1 MKNIDYIEN
10 KIELEE
16 LYIVKVK
23 DYIKKMFSSKNQSK
37 NILPYNIHVNDV
49 FDMLQDVVTIE
60 NDDDYLV
67 FFNYEF
73 VLCLLQ
79 LGVTP
84 NRITYIANHND
95 SYLLTRDGM
104 AGRSG
109 MRTILFDKT
118 TYKKYS
124 KRKQW
129 KQYIM
134 NKLNGKNDFIV
145 VGNIPFTINNGVSDN
160 SIKIGDEFIKL
171 INCLAKKACYILPA
185 KYDKKTFINELIL
198 NPFLKK
204 IVHHKKRLFDINAS
218 VLTCH
223 ALLDN
228 SKKSNEFEYCTN
240 IDNKSLVLTKSKDLK
255 LASDLDFVSTLN
267 NSKKNLGDL
276 WKRGK
281 KYTSQLSGKGQ
292 YKVITALGSHKTK
305 DFEYTMDNEENATI
319 GKWKIIL
326 PLNGGGR
333 ALKIASPEF
342 SVAYNVV
349 ALEVNSKKELD
360 RLFKWCM
367 EIDLPSLLNKLR
379 TGGPSNN
386 KSLLSKIELPDGII

>member
-73 VLCLLQ
+73 VLCLLH

-118 TYKKYS
+118 IYEKYS
-124 KRKQW
+124 YRKQW
-129 KQYIM
+129 KEYIM
-134 NKLNGKNDFIV
+134 NKLNGKKDFIA
-145 VGNIPFTINNGVSDN
+145 VGNIPFTINSTDSSN
-160 SIKIGDEFIKL
+160 SKKIGNDFIKL
-171 INCLAKKACYILPA
+171 MNEFKKACYILPA
-185 KYDKKTFINELIL
+185 KFDSKTFKEDLIL
-198 NPFLKK
+198 NPKLKK
-204 IVHHKKRLFDINAS
+204 IVYHKKSLFDIAKNYY
-218 VLTCH
+218 TCH
-223 ALLDN
+223 IVTTEID
-228 SKKSNEFEYCTN
+228 SNEFIFEDN
-240 IDNKSLVLTKSKDLK
+240 ISKSIILKKDINLQ
-255 LASDLDFVSTLN
+255 LSREIDDTFILN
-267 NSKKNLGDL
+267 SSKKTLGSL
-276 WKRGK
+276 WIRGNEHDGALK
-281 KYTSQLSGKGQ
+281 TKGK
-292 YKVITALGSHKTK
+292 YKVVSKVGRDDANFIVHKYSNTETTG
-305 DFEYTMDNEENATI
+305 F
-319 GKWKIIL
+319 GKWKVVMANVSSGWVAKLVPPDFSICYSIIAFSFDNKKNAECVRDFIMN
-326 PLNGGGR
+326 PTKR
-333 ALKIASPEF
+333 EF
-342 SVAYNVV
+342 FRQLRSSDANT
-349 ALEVNSKKELD
+349 KT
-360 RLFKWCM
+360 LF
-367 EIDLPSLLNKLR
+367 D
-379 TGGPSNN
+379 
-386 KSLLSKIELPDGII
+386 KIELPDGII